1 MLRFSCIAAKVL
13 EPNAWL
19 ASALLTAFVAL
30 LPMEPLYNAPL
41 IALATLGFLRLV
53 FRRTRLGSP
62 ENRFLVT
69 AFLCV
74 WLPMLASLPDAV
86 NLPKSARTTAG
97 MCIYFLAGVYVI
109 GAYTRFRDLDRIM
122 VGVAAIFVFWCLD
135 ALWQLFT
142 GTDWFGIP
150 YQGGA
155 RLSGPFTIDGRLGIV
170 FACFAPFFFTSIHRT
185 RWLWPWSPVL
195 IAPFMTII
203 VLSGSRASW
212 MALAIGIAGYLVFL
226 ARWPECSRR
235 ELRRVSGVSVA
246 TMLVVVSAA
255 YAWPEAAVRAKET
268 VVPRIT
274 PLAGLWSGDREEA
287 ERALSYRLSIWETGL
302 NVFSAHWL
310 NGVGPR
316 GFRFVYDEYNEEHDY
331 FTEAGIFGDMEYPVN
346 TPHLQ
351 LLEIAADTGG
361 LGLLGYVILLA
372 IFSVKLYR
380 LELRSFRLAYPYA
393 ITFIIV
399 LFPLN
404 GYLHFYRVFSA
415 GLIWWTVILTASAF
429 AIASRKDSANADGVI
444 GD

>member
-1 MLRFSCIAAKVL
+1 MHRFSRIVAKVL

-30 LPMEPLYNAPL
+30 LPIEPLYNAPL

-86 NLPKSARTTAG
+86 NLFKSALTTAG
-97 MCIYFLAGVYVI
+97 MCIYFLAGIYVI
-109 GAYTRFRDLDRIM
+109 GAYTRFRDLDRFM
-122 VGVAAIFVFWCLD
+122 MGVAAVCVFWCLD

-150 YQGGA
+150 YHGGA
-155 RLSGPFTIDGRLGIV
+155 RLSGPFTIDGRIGIIL
-170 FACFAPFFFTSIHRT
+170 ACFAPFFFTSIHR
-185 RWLWPWSPVL
+185 RSWLWPWTPIL
-195 IAPFMTII
+195 FAPFLTII

-212 MALAIGIAGYLVFL
+212 TALAIGIIGCLLFMV
-226 ARWPECSRR
+226 RWSDRSR
-235 ELRRVSGVSVA
+235 ETLRRISGVSVA
-246 TMLVVVSAA
+246 TMVVVVLAS

-287 ERALSYRLSIWETGL
+287 EIALSYRLSIWETGL

-316 GFRFVYDEYNEEHDY
+316 GFRFVYDEYNGEDDY
-331 FTEAGIFGDMEYPVN
+331 FTESGIFGDMEYPVN

-351 LLEIAADTGG
+351 LLEIATDTGG
-361 LGLLGYVILLA
+361 IGLLGYVILLI

-380 LELRSFRLAYPYA
+380 LELHSFRIAYPYA

-404 GYLHFYRVFSA
+404 GYLDFYRVFSA
-415 GLIWWTVILTASAF
+415 GLIWWVVILTASAF
-429 AIASRKDSANADGVI
+429 AIASRKDSATSPTE
-444 GD
+444 